1 MFLYI
6 MHRTQIY
13 LEEEQCRRLAERA
26 RSTGR
31 TRSTL
36 IREAIDAYLGATD
49 EGESELEEFRRA
61 VDDVAGIAP
70 YLKPGAEYV
79 EALHAADSRREA
91 ELERRRRR

>member
-6 MHRTQIY
+6 VHRTQIY
-13 LEEEQCRRLAERA
+13 LEEEQSRRLAERA

-49 EGESELEEFRRA
+49 EGESELERPSLALAWSACTRA
-61 VDDVAGIAP
+61 FG
-70 YLKPGAEYV
+70 E
-79 EALHAADSRREA
+79 EAKQDRVFEESLFWVVTRQIHCFY
-91 ELERRRRR
+91 